1 MWHDPLVRLLA
12 SFCQRAGITVTREAR
27 SLFADVLDQD
37 LLHRPHC
44 GIIPDLVAEMRRAAA
59 GVLDGRARLVR
70 CLFDTKTVFAGNTL
84 YQRAARGTQREAAV
98 EARARAVPVDYIRHA
113 RQQDH
118 AMLVRRTR
126 EAAGPDADPIA
137 LARRIAA
144 LPTWGAMA
152 PGPCL
157 TRLREYPPCEGLAF
171 GSYGE
176 ASPAVY
182 TFLGVVAR
190 AIAEREWREMGSRSE
205 SEARGIISTQLY
217 RQLCV
222 ATVGGHMRVIHARAH
237 YLGRSHDAAI
247 AEAER
252 QRAPDAATAA
262 AWPAPRPLAAGP
274 RGGG

>member
-1 MWHDPLVRLLA
+1 M
-12 SFCQRAGITVTREAR
+12 
-27 SLFADVLDQD
+27 
-37 LLHRPHC
+37 
-44 GIIPDLVAEMRRAAA
+44 
-59 GVLDGRARLVR
+59 
-70 CLFDTKTVFAGNTL
+70 
-84 YQRAARGTQREAAV
+84 
-98 EARARAVPVDYIRHA
+98 
-113 RQQDH
+113 
-118 AMLVRRTR
+118 
-126 EAAGPDADPIA
+126 
-137 LARRIAA
+137 
-144 LPTWGAMA
+144 
-152 PGPCL
+152 
-157 TRLREYPPCEGLAF
+157 
-171 GSYGE
+171 
-176 ASPAVY
+176 Y

-190 AIAEREWREMGSRSE
+190 AIAEREWREMGSRCE